1 MTMIFTTNILLRDW
15 QKDAFKSWVK
25 KNGKGIIS
33 VVTGGGKTIFGL
45 YCAVFLEQKKILN
58 NILIIVP
65 TKTLQDQWISTILS
79 VTNIKEND
87 INTSWSK
94 KNKVNIIVNLSAQK
108 IQFESYETQNSILIL
123 DECHR
128 YGIESNCNILK
139 ANFSYKLGLTATL
152 ERKYDD
158 GVENYLIPNLGGV
171 IYEYGYKQ
179 ALKDEVISNYELTN
193 IRTFFNE
200 TENTKY
206 KKLSKYISKTVS
218 IIEQEKSK
226 KNCDFEYL
234 NFLKEGLKI
243 TLFKRSRLVNNTN
256 QRIGVCVKLISD
268 FHHQKKIVF
277 CESINQAETIKQ
289 ICKSIGISV
298 NTYHSKQKKGER
310 LASLISFQKNFSNT
324 LIGCKSLDE
333 GFDVPDI
340 EVGIIVSQTKTS
352 RQRIQRLGRTIR
364 QHKGKVLAKVFT
376 LYTTYEEKELLL
388 DEMVRN
394 PQIKFNWKESKN
406 E

>member
-1 MTMIFTTNILLRDW
+1 MIFTTDILLRHW
-15 QKDAFKSWVK
+15 QKDAFKAWAK
-25 KNGKGIIS
+25 KNGNGIIS

-45 YCAVFLEQKKILN
+45 YCLVFLEEKKILN

-79 VTNIKEND
+79 VTNIKDND
-87 INTSWSK
+87 INTLWSK
-94 KNKVNIIVNLSAQK
+94 KNKVNVIVNLSAQK
-108 IQFESYETQNSILIL
+108 IQFKSYETQNSILIL

-128 YGIESNCNILK
+128 YGTESNSNILK

-158 GVENYLIPNLGGV
+158 GVESYLIPNLGGV
-171 IYEYGYKQ
+171 IYTYGYKD
-179 ALKDEVISNYELTN
+179 ALNDKVISNYELTN

-200 TENTKY
+200 TENTNY

-226 KNCDFEYL
+226 KHCDVEYL
-234 NFLKEGLKI
+234 DFLKKRLKI

-256 QRIGVCVKLISD
+256 QRIAICVRIISD
-268 FHHQKKIVF
+268 FQHQKKIVF
-277 CESINQAETIKQ
+277 CESIDQAERIKR
-289 ICKSIGISV
+289 ICKSIGINV

-340 EVGIIVSQTKTS
+340 EIGIIVSQTKTS

-364 QHKGKVLAKVFT
+364 QHKSKDLAKIFT

-394 PQIKFNWKESKN
+394 PQINFNWKEIKH